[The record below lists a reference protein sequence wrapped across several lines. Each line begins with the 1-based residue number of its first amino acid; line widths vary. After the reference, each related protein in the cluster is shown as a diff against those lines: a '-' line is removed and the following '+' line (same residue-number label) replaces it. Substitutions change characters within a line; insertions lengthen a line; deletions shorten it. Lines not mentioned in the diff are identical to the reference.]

1 MIRYQFESSSSNS
14 RLAHVGTYKRTLP
27 VSLDRMYENALD
39 WEHLPHVHS
48 SSFKSISALD
58 FGSWGWLA
66 DVTDSKDR
74 TMQLELKLDRSARRW
89 ITRNLSGD
97 TKGAEIWTHAFV
109 VDERQLDLVIDF
121 FVPLDVVDNKDKV
134 GMAYAKSYERLY
146 DEDVQMMSE
155 RQFHLD
161 LRLERQDLTKELEVS
176 IPKVLPFKVI
186 LAGREYLINKEGQDW
201 YVYPSRCPH
210 LLGPL
215 DRSDISGGVVSCPWH
230 GYKFDLRTGDQVLN
244 ADKNKT
250 CSLGILPSIRQI
262 EGKLR
267 LSWS

>member
-14 RLAHVGTYKRTLP
+14 RLTHVGTYKRTLP

-39 WEHLPHVHS
+39 WEHLPYVHS
-48 SSFKSISALD
+48 SSFKSVSPLK

-66 DVTDSKDR
+66 DVTDSKGR
-74 TMQLELKLDRSARRW
+74 TTQLELRLDRSARRW

-97 TKGAEIWTHAFV
+97 TAGSEIWTHAFV

-121 FVPLDVVDNKDKV
+121 FVPLESVDNKYKV
-134 GMAYAKSYERLY
+134 GMAYAKTYERLY

-155 RQFHLD
+155 RQFYLD
-161 LRLERQDLTKELEVS
+161 LRLERQDLTQVLELS
-176 IPKVLPFKVI
+176 IPKLLPFKVV
-186 LAGREYLINKEGQDW
+186 LARREYLINKEGQDW
-201 YVYPSRCPH
+201 FVYPSRCPH

-215 DRSDISGGVVSCPWH
+215 GRSDISGGVVTCPWH
-230 GYKFDLRTGDQVLN
+230 GYKFDLRTGDQVLTTN
-244 ADKNKT
+244 KNKN
-250 CSLGILPSIRQI
+250 CSLGSLPNIRQV
-262 EGKLR
+262 GSKLQ

>member
-14 RLAHVGTYKRTLP
+14 RLTHVGTYKRTLP

-39 WEHLPHVHS
+39 WEHLPYVHS
-48 SSFKSISALD
+48 SSFKSISPLK

-66 DVTDSKDR
+66 DVTDKKDR
-74 TMQLELKLDRSARRW
+74 TMQLELRLDRSARRW
-89 ITRNLSGD
+89 ITRNLRGD
-97 TKGAEIWTHAFV
+97 AKGAEIWTHVFV

-121 FVPLDVVDNKDKV
+121 FVPLEGVDNKDKV

-146 DEDVQMMSE
+146 DEDIQMMSE
-155 RQFHLD
+155 RQFQLD
-161 LRLERQDLTKELEVS
+161 IRLERRDPTKELELSVPKLLP
-176 IPKVLPFKVI
+176 IKVLFS
-186 LAGREYLINKEGQDW
+186 GREYLINKEGQDW

-215 DRSDISGGVVSCPWH
+215 EGSEISDGVVTCPWH
-230 GYKFDLRTGDQVLN
+230 GYKFDLRNGDQIL
-244 ADKNKT
+244 DSRKNKA
-250 CSLGILPSIRQI
+250 CSLGILPKIREL